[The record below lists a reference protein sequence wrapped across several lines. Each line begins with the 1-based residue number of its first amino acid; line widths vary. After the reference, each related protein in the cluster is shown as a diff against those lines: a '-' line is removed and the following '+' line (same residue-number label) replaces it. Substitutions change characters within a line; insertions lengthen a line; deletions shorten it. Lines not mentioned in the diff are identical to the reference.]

1 MTQTAESHSTATNS
15 ATDLAHRHRT
25 ALLAYVRR
33 LVGDDVASAEDVV
46 QETII
51 RAWQHPEAFQPGKGS
66 ARGWLFTV
74 ARNLAMDVHRRR
86 HRLAETTAP
95 VVERSRDSGWI
106 DSVLDRHVID
116 TALDELT
123 SEQRE
128 AITAVY
134 LHGLAVDDVARRLG
148 VPPGTVKSRAYYG
161 LRNLKQILCHHGLR
175 QPD

>member
-1 MTQTAESHSTATNS
+1 MQTAEFPATATTS
-15 ATDLAHRHRT
+15 AADLAHRHRA
-25 ALLAYVRR
+25 ALLAYVRG
-33 LVGDDVASAEDVV
+33 LIGDDAASAEDVV

-86 HRLAETTAP
+86 HRLAETTVP
-95 VVERSRDSGWI
+95 VVERTHDGGWI
-106 DSVLDRHVID
+106 DAVLDRHVID
-116 TALDELT
+116 AALDELT
-123 SEQRE
+123 PEQRE
-128 AITAVY
+128 AISAVY
-134 LHGLAVDDVARRLG
+134 LRGLAIDDVARRLG